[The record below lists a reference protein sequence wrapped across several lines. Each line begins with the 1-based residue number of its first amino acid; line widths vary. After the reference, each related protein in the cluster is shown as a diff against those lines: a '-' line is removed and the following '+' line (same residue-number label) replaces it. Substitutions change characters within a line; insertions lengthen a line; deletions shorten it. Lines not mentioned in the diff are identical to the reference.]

1 MQVRT
6 DAQANSTVA
15 PVASILNEMH
25 KELSSLQEGWSLQL
39 QEDPS
44 RFGQLEAEVH
54 QTFQQLADQVVAG
67 LLGEVGQQPSLE
79 EACKKSR

>member
-6 DAQANSTVA
+6 DAQCNSTVA
-15 PVASILNEMH
+15 PAASILHEMQ
-25 KELSSLQEGWSLQL
+25 KQLRSLQEGWSHQL

-44 RFGQLEAEVH
+44 RFGQVEVEVH

-67 LLGEVGQQPSLE
+67 LLGEVAQQPALE
-79 EACKKSR
+79 QACKKSR